1 MQLLKAVSSL
11 HSMGI
16 VHRDLKP
23 ENILITNRGEI
34 KLIDFGAAVDL
45 STGINFNPQQGMLDP
60 RFSPPEELVLPE
72 TFPRAP
78 GAGSATT
85 LRPILRVVVDF
96 THCFTTVSE
105 YGTSLRYIH
114 CPYMCRLCRTYP
126 CSGLCTSDLAGRK
139 TRPV

>member
-1 MQLLKAVSSL
+1 VGWGHETRQFGLLQLLTAVASL
-11 HSMGI
+11 HRMGI

-23 ENILITNRGEI
+23 ENILITNAGEI

-78 GAGSATT
+78 GTVPVST
-85 LRPILRVVVDF
+85 VMYKF
-96 THCFTTVSE
+96 THFSHHPVQLLS
-105 YGTSLRYIH
+105 
-114 CPYMCRLCRTYP
+114 
-126 CSGLCTSDLAGRK
+126 CS
-139 TRPV
+139 V

>member
-1 MQLLKAVSSL
+1 MLQLLKAVNSL
-11 HSMGI
+11 HAMGI

-23 ENILITNRGEI
+23 ENILITNAGEI

-78 GAGSATT
+78 GAGHLSSHCAILT
-85 LRPILRVVVDF
+85 L
-96 THCFTTVSE
+96 CN
-105 YGTSLRYIH
+105 
-114 CPYMCRLCRTYP
+114 LCMH
-126 CSGLCTSDLAGRK
+126 
-139 TRPV
+139 